1 MKLVKIKIDRDIV
14 SETETSI
21 TFRIKFN
28 PNRIGCQC
36 YKNCDCTQEFYRDG
50 KHKERI
56 EQFNTY
62 QKYGKVKAKVSE
74 TIEGVKEWESKIE
87 DGYNQFHTKKEPN
100 DLTHLFEK
108 TVEVKRKYKNGRFRY
123 PDGSI

>member
-14 SETETSI
+14 SETKTSI

-36 YKNCDCTQEFYRDG
+36 SKNCDCTQEYYRDG
-50 KHKERI
+50 KHKERT

-62 QKYGKVKAKVSE
+62 QKYGKVKAKISN
-74 TIEGVKEWESKIE
+74 TIEELKEWERKIE
-87 DGYNQFHTKKEPN
+87 EGYNQFHTKKEMN

-108 TVEVKRKYKNGRFRY
+108 TVAVKRKYKNGRFY
-123 PDGSI
+123 YQNVSN